1 MSEVAYNKTKL
12 EHLTD
17 YIISHLNSNV
27 LDNKIDAW
35 QENGT
40 IVPNGEDRGSG
51 GYIVCHWK
59 YNAVIH
65 VEEFPHQLLD
75 PRCLLAL
82 VACWLSDHEEDR
94 NEEDLDDPTLSVD
107 VISNE
112 LADVGIELELME
124 PIELIPDP
132 EKGMITWRGIKYR
145 VQAVEIHTAEEVEL
159 VNEAN
164 D

>member
-1 MSEVAYNKTKL
+1 M
-12 EHLTD
+12 
-17 YIISHLNSNV
+17 ISHLNSNV

-40 IVPNGEDRGSG
+40 IVPNGEDRGNG

-65 VEEFPHQLLD
+65 IEDFPHQLLD

-82 VACWLSDHEEDR
+82 VACWLSDHEENR
-94 NEEDLDDPTLSVD
+94 SEDELDDPTLSVD
-107 VISNE
+107 VTSHE
-112 LADVGIELELME
+112 SADVGIELELME

-132 EKGMITWRGIKYR
+132 EYGIITWRGIKYR
-145 VQAVEIHTAEEVEL
+145 VQAAEVYIAEEAEL
-159 VNEAN
+159 AN
-164 D
+164 ATDD